1 MRISFVV
8 FVFVT
13 IYIQKSNSVD
23 LKYLSAFNFGD
34 SNSDTGDL
42 VAGLGVHL
50 DLPNG
55 QNYFKISSQRFCDG
69 RLVIDY
75 LSKVFSV
82 YCLLL
87 INLQH
92 VTFHINDSI
101 YLYTNFTN
109 YFLTIF
115 ITQHKLYFLFVNSKI
130 VKSIVYIVFLKAKK
144 KKQIITFGFNK
155 MILS

>member
-1 MRISFVV
+1 MRISFIV
-8 FVFVT
+8 FIFVT

-23 LKYLSAFNFGD
+23 FKYLSVFNFGD

-75 LSKVFSV
+75 LSFIGLNTTNQYFDRLVNVVMVVIDTFI
-82 YCLLL
+82 LLFL
-87 INLQH
+87 FLQLY
-92 VTFHINDSI
+92 TYISYSI
-101 YLYTNFTN
+101 Y
-109 YFLTIF
+109 
-115 ITQHKLYFLFVNSKI
+115 
-130 VKSIVYIVFLKAKK
+130 
-144 KKQIITFGFNK
+144 
-155 MILS
+155 

>member
-8 FVFVT
+8 FIFVT

-23 LKYLSAFNFGD
+23 FKYLSAFNFGD

-50 DLPNG
+50 DLSYG

-75 LSKVFSV
+75 LSKGISQSTVSFSN
-82 YCLLL
+82 
-87 INLQH
+87 NLQH
-92 VTFHINDSI
+92 VTFHKNDSI
-101 YLYTNFTN
+101 
-109 YFLTIF
+109 
-115 ITQHKLYFLFVNSKI
+115 
-130 VKSIVYIVFLKAKK
+130 
-144 KKQIITFGFNK
+144 
-155 MILS
+155 